1 MPMAMPAQRR
11 MARHPLDA
19 RRALRTFCRMNTR
32 TRSTLES
39 AGSSPSLKFSLVN
52 AVLLAAGLAA
62 ITAGYVL
69 LARGSVVAAPLL
81 LVLGYAVLLPLAIIL

>member
-1 MPMAMPAQRR
+1 MPISMPAHRR
-11 MARHPLDA
+11 IDRHPLDA
-19 RRALRTFCRMNTR
+19 RRARRTFRPMNTR
-32 TRSTLES
+32 IRATSESPGST
-39 AGSSPSLKFSLVN
+39 PSLKFSLVN